1 MNEREIL
8 EKIME
13 SAQDLRVPETLKPEQ
28 IKKQL
33 EDGTNQN
40 QNQIQKRRRNRY
52 RAAAAAACLCFCF
65 GAAGLAYQQ
74 SARQQISDRP
84 PTGSHKPGNATSNI
98 TEGRKDYENVTGSA
112 EHDNAAHTAEDL
124 DETQAAPV
132 KKLGKMY
139 ALAADYGEVYDVLK
153 KTAYRHMKQKNSA
166 EASRDDIDSA
176 DEALSGS
183 YSSDA
188 IKDAAENTTYQSNN
202 DYSTTNLQ
210 VEGVDESDFVKTDGN
225 FIYVVQD
232 TQIQILDVR
241 ESIPAAAGTI
251 RPKMDEDT
259 DRICEMYVADGM
271 LTLILQTE
279 KTELQATPVQQKKED
294 GKQAEDTDT
303 QSKMYLSD
311 EAQSVHTTAV
321 TKVLTYDL
329 TDPIK
334 PALKNTTA
342 QDGWYKTSRKIGNH
356 LYLFTDQSFGSEIM
370 DRIPRKEALNEDHIT
385 SWLPSVNGKAVSED
399 CIYLPKEGNNGLLM
413 TSVNLADNSS
423 ILDQKLLINN
433 YVNLYVTNHSVYLY
447 DQVYVN
453 NACRTRIAR
462 FSLDADGK
470 IHARAAKTIKGSI
483 TDTFA
488 IHESSGYLQVLTS
501 LTDQNPS
508 ENRVYV
514 LDENMEVTGK
524 LTGLAKGEQI
534 YAARFM
540 GETGYFVTYR
550 NTDPL
555 FTVDFS
561 DPHNPK
567 VIGELKVTGFSEYLH
582 FWSDHKLLGI
592 GLETNPQDGQII
604 GVKLSMFDI
613 SNPGKVKEEAKL
625 VFHGITYC
633 DGLYDY
639 KSILADAKKNLI
651 AFTAKADESYPHGHQ
666 TCYRVVSYD
675 SDHKKFK
682 IRAERTLA
690 AGQRIYNSSRWRS
703 VYVEDRLYLVSEK
716 KTIVFD
722 LSDECKEIGKLK
734 YGWQGN

>member
-33 EDGTNQN
+33 EGGTNQN
-40 QNQIQKRRRNRY
+40 QKRRRNRY

-65 GAAGLAYQQ
+65 GAAGLAYHQQ
-74 SARQQISDRP
+74 SARQQISD
-84 PTGSHKPGNATSNI
+84 TQTAGSHKPGNAASSI
-98 TEGRKDYENVTGSA
+98 TEDRNDYGNADGSE
-112 EHDNAAHTAEDL
+112 EHDSADHTTEDS
-124 DETQAAPV
+124 DVTQETPV
-132 KKLGKMY
+132 KKLGNMY
-139 ALAADYGEVYDVLK
+139 AIAADYGEVYDVLK
-153 KTAYRHMKQKNSA
+153 KTSYRHIKKENSA
-166 EASRDDIDSA
+166 EASRDDIASA

-183 YSSDA
+183 YQAEA
-188 IKDAAENTTYQSNN
+188 IKDVAENTKYQSDK

-232 TQIQILDVR
+232 AQIQILDVR

-259 DRICEMYVADGM
+259 DRICEMYVADRM
-271 LTLILQTE
+271 LTLIVQAE
-279 KTELQATPVQQKKED
+279 KTELQATPSLHKKED
-294 GKQAEDTDT
+294 VKQAEDTDT
-303 QSKMYLSD
+303 QSEMSLSD
-311 EAQSVHTTAV
+311 EVQSVNTTAV

-329 TDPIK
+329 TDPLK
-334 PALKNTTA
+334 PALKNTTE

-356 LYLFTDQSFGSEIM
+356 LYLFTDQSLGSEIV

-413 TSVNLADNSS
+413 TSVDLADNSS

-470 IHARAAKTIKGSI
+470 IHARAAKTIKGTI

-488 IHESSGYLQVLTS
+488 LHESSGYLRALTS

-534 YAARFM
+534 YAARFI
-540 GETGYFVTYR
+540 GKTGYFVTYR

-592 GLETNPQDGQII
+592 GMETNPQDGRII

-613 SNPGKVKEEAKL
+613 SNPEKVKEEAKL

-651 AFTAKADESYPHGHQ
+651 AFTAQADESYQHGYQ

-690 AGQRIYNSSRWRS
+690 AGQSIYNSSRWRS

>member
-40 QNQIQKRRRNRY
+40 QNQKRRRNRY

-112 EHDNAAHTAEDL
+112 EHDNADHTVENSDA
-124 DETQAAPV
+124 TQAAPV

>member
-1 MNEREIL
+1 MNEWEIL

-28 IKKQL
+28 VKKQL
-33 EDGTNQN
+33 EGGTNQN
-40 QNQIQKRRRNRY
+40 QKRRRNRY

-65 GAAGLAYQQ
+65 GAAGLAYHQQ
-74 SARQQISDRP
+74 SARQQISD
-84 PTGSHKPGNATSNI
+84 TQTAGSHKPGNAASSI
-98 TEGRKDYENVTGSA
+98 TEDRNDYGNADGSE
-112 EHDNAAHTAEDL
+112 EHDSADHTTEDS
-124 DETQAAPV
+124 DVTQETPV
-132 KKLGKMY
+132 KKLGNMY
-139 ALAADYGEVYDVLK
+139 AIAADYGEVYDVLK
-153 KTAYRHMKQKNSA
+153 KTSYRHIKQENSA
-166 EASRDDIDSA
+166 EASRDDIASA

-183 YSSDA
+183 YQADA
-188 IKDAAENTTYQSNN
+188 IKDVAENTTYQSDN

-303 QSKMYLSD
+303 QSEMYLSD

-329 TDPIK
+329 TDPLS
-334 PALKNTTA
+334 PALKNTTE

-413 TSVNLADNSS
+413 TSVDLADNSS

-470 IHARAAKTIKGSI
+470 IHARAAKTIKGTI

-651 AFTAKADESYPHGHQ
+651 AFTAKADESYQYGHQ

-690 AGQRIYNSSRWRS
+690 AGQRIYNSNRWRS

>member
-33 EDGTNQN
+33 EDGTN

-84 PTGSHKPGNATSNI
+84 PTGSHKPGNPTSSI

-112 EHDNAAHTAEDL
+112 EHDNADHTVENSDA
-124 DETQAAPV
+124 TQAAPV

-188 IKDAAENTTYQSNN
+188 IKDTAENKTYQSDN

-271 LTLILQTE
+271 LTLILQAE
-279 KTELQATPVQQKKED
+279 KTELQATPVLPKKED

-329 TDPIK
+329 TDPLK

-370 DRIPRKEALNEDHIT
+370 DRIPRKEALNEDNVT

-413 TSVNLADNSS
+413 TSVDLADNSS